1 MTDETIVGLKELRRF
16 ATVSN
21 QVATAKMKN
30 HEILELH
37 PRALLGP
44 EKKALIDGQNYVVRR
59 KHDLQKG
66 LYDIQSIR
74 AGDLLLAERVNGQLI
89 MSDQKFANRSLP
101 LSEEIFQSLK
111 KYADAHGVT
120 LDQAL
125 AQAVT
130 SYTQEQRHE

>member
-1 MTDETIVGLKELRRF
+1 MTDEIMVGLKELRRF

-74 AGDLLLAERVNGQLI
+74 AGDRLLAERVNGQLI
-89 MSDQKFANRSLP
+89 IRDKTFINRSLP
-101 LSEEIFQSLK
+101 LSEKTFQLLK
-111 KYADAHGVT
+111 EYADAHGVT
-120 LDQAL
+120 LNQAL
-125 AQAVT
+125 DQVVT

>member
-1 MTDETIVGLKELRRF
+1 MTDEMMVGLKELRRF

-74 AGDLLLAERVNGQLI
+74 VGDHLLAERVNGQLI
-89 MSDQKFANRSLP
+89 IRDKTFINRSLP
-101 LSEEIFQSLK
+101 LSEKTFKSLK
-111 KYADAHGVT
+111 EYADAHGVT
-120 LDQAL
+120 LNQAL
-125 AQAVT
+125 DQAVT

>member
-1 MTDETIVGLKELRRF
+1 MTDDMTVGLKDLRRF

-21 QVATAKMKN
+21 QIATAKMKN

-59 KHDLQKG
+59 KYDLQKG
-66 LYDIQSIR
+66 LYDIQTIR
-74 AGDLLLAERVNGQLI
+74 AGDQLLAERVNGQLV
-89 MSDQKFANRSLP
+89 MSDQKFLNRSLP
-101 LSEEIFQSLK
+101 LSEKAFQLLRE
-111 KYADAHGVT
+111 YADAHGVT

-125 AQAVT
+125 DQAIA
-130 SYTQEQRHE
+130 SYTQEQRYE